1 MKQGIVYAIAAF
13 AITSPWG
20 VFAQEVKTWTLND
33 CIRYALEQNIQLQ
46 QNRLSLEE
54 SKVDVKTAKAALF
67 PSLSFSTGHNMT
79 NRPYQETSS
88 MVSGTE
94 IISSSNKT
102 SYTGSY
108 GLNAQW
114 TVWNG
119 GQRLNTIKQQKLN
132 KETAELTVNEQENTL
147 QEEITKLY
155 VQILYADESVRINEG
170 TLELSKAQYER
181 GKELLAA
188 GDISK
193 SELAQLGSWTVTGNL
208 HLPSPNWT
216 KQTCSPRSLPRLT
229 STTPPW
235 RSVRKYKAAVSTS
248 SRQI

>member
-1 MKQGIVYAIAAF
+1 
-13 AITSPWG
+13 
-20 VFAQEVKTWTLND
+20 
-33 CIRYALEQNIQLQ
+33 
-46 QNRLSLEE
+46 
-54 SKVDVKTAKAALF
+54 
-67 PSLSFSTGHNMT
+67 
-79 NRPYQETSS
+79 

-170 TLELSKAQYER
+170 TLEP
-181 GKELLAA
+181 
-188 GDISK
+188 
-193 SELAQLGSWTVTGNL
+193 SE
-208 HLPSPNWT
+208 
-216 KQTCSPRSLPRLT
+216 
-229 STTPPW
+229 
-235 RSVRKYKAAVSTS
+235 
-248 SRQI
+248 